1 LGAAQKATTAYAKA
15 YNCFILQALLRDL
28 HFGAR
33 MLSKNLGF
41 SLAAIFTLALGI
53 GANTAVFTVT
63 NALLLRPFP
72 YRDPEQ
78 LVSVDAKDKTKDFGG
93 TLLRYELVRD
103 RSQSLQAVAVW
114 TNDNANLSGH
124 GDPLQ
129 APTARVSPNFFSV
142 LGVHPRLGRTF
153 TEEEGRPEGKPVV
166 MISEFMW
173 RSRFGGDRNVIG
185 ETITLDST
193 PHTIVGVL
201 PANVQFPFVGQTDI
215 WTPRYFEYSLM
226 TPQRLRMGVGYLSM
240 LARLRSGITLERA
253 DAELAVLNRQY
264 REQNPAAPDADPAV
278 AMTAEPLH
286 NLVVADVRGK
296 VLMLSFSVAV
306 VLLIACANVASL
318 LLSRA
323 LARRREIAVRIAL
336 GASRSAVVRQ
346 LLTESMMMALAA
358 GVLGAALS
366 WVGTR
371 ALVRWAASQLPQGIP
386 IEIDMRVLLFTV
398 ATSLLA
404 GIFFGTFPALQLSRL
419 DLDTTLRDEGRGTSA
434 GQARAQMKNLL
445 VVGQVALSLLLL
457 IGAGLLL
464 RSFGRLL
471 GIDPGFDAHNVLT
484 MNVSLSTVKYAKPEQ
499 EIAFFDEM
507 LRRVSVLPG
516 VRNAAIS
523 AALPLSWKRITPV
536 LPEGQPNLPL
546 AQRPFVDI
554 EAISPQWFQTMR
566 VALRGGRE
574 FTAGDNAE
582 APKVVIVNE
591 TFARRFWPNENPV
604 GKHVIAGRGPF
615 QAEVIGVTADVKNQ
629 GLAQDTQAQL
639 YLAFPQLPW
648 GDMNLMVRTMG
659 PPRSIT
665 SAVRAQISAMDP
677 DQPIAAIQTVD
688 ELVDSSLAQP
698 RFIVLLLGIFSATA
712 IALSV
717 IGIYGVLA
725 YWVAQRRYELGI
737 RLALGAQRADILRI
751 VVRHGFMLT
760 IAGVGIGLI
769 AAVLLTRLMSS
780 MLYKVGTLDLTTF
793 AVAPLVF
800 IGISTLA
807 SYLPAR
813 GATRVDPVRALR
825 GN

>member
-1 LGAAQKATTAYAKA
+1 M
-15 YNCFILQALLRDL
+15 QALLRDI

-124 GDPLQ
+124 GAPLQ

-604 GKHVIAGRGPF
+604 GKHVIVGRGPF

>member
-1 LGAAQKATTAYAKA
+1 M
-15 YNCFILQALLRDL
+15 QALLRDI

-124 GDPLQ
+124 GAPLQ

-264 REQNPAAPDADPAV
+264 REQNPPAPDADPAV

-648 GDMNLMVRTMG
+648 GDMNLMMRTMG